1 MTQRT
6 DRIDELLRQE
16 ISQLLA
22 REVADPGLGFVT
34 ITQIETSQD
43 LRHARLWVSVIGKA
57 ETRRA
62 SIEALERAMPFI
74 RRELGKRLR
83 IRRIPEFTVK
93 LDESSER
100 GTRVMQ
106 LLSELEAGGVP
117 DELPDGESLP
127 TPTPRLPQPGEA
139 ASEAFDVP
147 TKLGRKRRQP
157 TGGGRDT
164 GASGGSRS
172 PRGSRKPSR
181 RAAPRAGRGPA
192 T

>member
-43 LRHARLWVSVIGKA
+43 LRHARVWVSVIGQPEA
-57 ETRRA
+57 RRA

-106 LLSELEAGGVP
+106 LLSELEAGGIP

-127 TPTPRLPQPGEA
+127 TPTPRLAQPGEA
-139 ASEAFDVP
+139 PPEAFVVP
-147 TKLGRKRRQP
+147 TKPDRKRRQSS
-157 TGGGRDT
+157 GGGRGS
-164 GASGGSRS
+164 GAAGGSH
-172 PRGSRKPSR
+172 GAQGARKPSR
-181 RAAPRAGRGPA
+181 PHAPRPGRGPA
-192 T
+192 Q

>member
-43 LRHARLWVSVIGKA
+43 LRHARLWVSVIGQPEA
-57 ETRRA
+57 RRA

-106 LLSELEAGGVP
+106 LLSELEAGGIP

-127 TPTPRLPQPGEA
+127 TPTPRLPQPGEFPP
-139 ASEAFDVP
+139 EAFVVP
-147 TKLGRKRRQP
+147 TKPDRKRRQSS
-157 TGGGRDT
+157 GGGRGS
-164 GASGGSRS
+164 GAAGGSR
-172 PRGSRKPSR
+172 GAQGARKPSR
-181 RAAPRAGRGPA
+181 PAAPRPGRGQA
-192 T
+192 E